1 MKKKIEKLL
10 SQHVELLDEGIL
22 KRIKL
27 SKLAKKSLFLYYRV
41 NQKNLK
47 EKEFMEFSFFKQKQ
61 LLLRIIYNN
70 NNLYVNYLENKSLNY
85 EISRNEKISV
95 INSINNF
102 FWRINE

>member
-1 MKKKIEKLL
+1 
-10 SQHVELLDEGIL
+10 
-22 KRIKL
+22 
-27 SKLAKKSLFLYYRV
+27 
-41 NQKNLK
+41 
-47 EKEFMEFSFFKQKQ
+47 MEFSFFKQKQ
-61 LLLRIIYNN
+61 LLLRIIYN